1 MCNLPHTVVNT
12 MKLLLLYIIKL
23 LSLMALDSLFN
34 LDTKGRRRRLCHAL
48 HYQLLLNSGTL
59 YSQQSQQ
66 YTEGKTEK

>member
-1 MCNLPHTVVNT
+1 
-12 MKLLLLYIIKL
+12 
-23 LSLMALDSLFN
+23 MALDSLFN